1 MQHVGNAEQLL
12 TSRRC
17 AVLQLLHSR
26 WDILYRESFKV
37 AQSVVK
43 RHTQDSENELSS
55 HFISLL
61 VRHGLVELDDLLKIH
76 NRVGMEEIELT
87 LPEDLAQ
94 VSEKVS
100 KDLLHAGSVVLLTV
114 DKLIDVVASAEG
126 V

>member
-1 MQHVGNAEQLL
+1 LL
-12 TSRRC
+12 
-17 AVLQLLHSR
+17 
-26 WDILYRESFKV
+26 
-37 AQSVVK
+37 
-43 RHTQDSENELSS
+43 
-55 HFISLL
+55 IS
-61 VRHGLVELDDLLKIH
+61 HGLVELDDLLKIH

-87 LPEDLAQ
+87 LPEDLAK